1 MSADL
6 NYFHLSPEELQVDH
20 SGFTKV
26 AIGFG
31 IALPVV
37 AVALR
42 LLARRITGLKLG
54 ADDYM
59 IIVAAVRFILLRA
72 E

>member
-1 MSADL
+1 M
-6 NYFHLSPEELQVDH
+6 NFFHLSPEELKADH
-20 SGFTKV
+20 SGLTKV
-26 AIGFG
+26 AIAFG

-37 AVALR
+37 AVILR

-59 IIVAAVRFILLRA
+59 IIVAAVC
-72 E
+72 